1 METKHVYN
9 SYNREEREGVL
20 SLPYPQDLWIR
31 YISSENGGMQPF
43 FLFIIKP
50 STPSPHTINRKKLMI
65 VFLFCLNYSFCQ
77 EICGKYKNTE

>member
-43 FLFIIKP
+43 FLLNLL
-50 STPSPHTINRKKLMI
+50 PHHHIPLIEK
-65 VFLFCLNYSFCQ
+65 S
-77 EICGKYKNTE
+77 

>member
-43 FLFIIKP
+43 FFFLLNLL
-50 STPSPHTINRKKLMI
+50 PHHHIPLIEK
-65 VFLFCLNYSFCQ
+65 S
-77 EICGKYKNTE
+77 

>member
-31 YISSENGGMQPF
+31 YISSKNGGF
-43 FLFIIKP
+43 FFSFFFIKP

>member
-31 YISSENGGMQPF
+31 YISSENGGMQSF
-43 FLFIIKP
+43 FYLLLNLL
-50 STPSPHTINRKKLMI
+50 PHHHIPLIEK
-65 VFLFCLNYSFCQ
+65 S
-77 EICGKYKNTE
+77 

>member
-31 YISSENGGMQPF
+31 YISSENGGMQLF
-43 FLFIIKP
+43 FNLLLNLL
-50 STPSPHTINRKKLMI
+50 PHHHIPLIEK
-65 VFLFCLNYSFCQ
+65 S
-77 EICGKYKNTE
+77 

>member
-43 FLFIIKP
+43 FFYLLLNLL
-50 STPSPHTINRKKLMI
+50 PHHHIPLIEK
-65 VFLFCLNYSFCQ
+65 S
-77 EICGKYKNTE
+77 